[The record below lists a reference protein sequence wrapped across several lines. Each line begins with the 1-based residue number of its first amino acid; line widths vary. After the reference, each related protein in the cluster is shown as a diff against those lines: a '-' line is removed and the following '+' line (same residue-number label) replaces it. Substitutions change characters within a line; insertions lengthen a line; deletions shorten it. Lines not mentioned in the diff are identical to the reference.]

1 MKALNYLPLK
11 FDLSFRNNSDMKESN
26 LPGKKSK
33 SSVWPAHGGTA
44 KKILLAVTL
53 ILIFFLVW
61 VVFVYGS
68 NSFDQKAFSLIN
80 PHITESRTRIMR
92 MISFLGKH
100 SFLIPVISL
109 LVAFFLFKK
118 NKWMAIR
125 TAAVLLSSLLVMTL
139 LKSLIQ
145 RHRPPD
151 PLVEGI
157 TNYSFP
163 SGHAFMSVAF
173 YGLLIWYA
181 TIYIRTKWRRRMVI
195 FFLLLIIAAIGFS
208 RIYLRVH
215 YATDVIAGIC
225 IGFVWLDFCLW
236 FIDKRELIKK

>member
-1 MKALNYLPLK
+1 
-11 FDLSFRNNSDMKESN
+11 MKESY
-26 LPGKKSK
+26 LPGKKTK
-33 SSVWPAHGGTA
+33 SSLWPAHGGTA
-44 KKILLAVTL
+44 KKILLAISL
-53 ILIFFLVW
+53 LFIFFLVW

-68 NSFDQKAFSLIN
+68 NSFDQKTFDLIN

-92 MISFLGKH
+92 FISFLGKH
-100 SFLIPVISL
+100 SFLIPVIFSL
-109 LVAFFLFKK
+109 IAWFIIKK

-125 TAAVLLSSLLVMTL
+125 TAAILLSSLLLMSL
-139 LKSLIQ
+139 LKSLIKRQ
-145 RHRPPD
+145 RPPD
-151 PLVEGI
+151 PLVDGI

-181 TIYIRTKWRRRMVI
+181 TMYIRSKWLQRLAI
-195 FFLLLIIAAIGFS
+195 FFLLLVIAAIGFS

-236 FIDKRELIKK
+236 FIDKKQSSGSALQRLSG

>member
-1 MKALNYLPLK
+1 
-11 FDLSFRNNSDMKESN
+11 MKESYPPRN
-26 LPGKKSK
+26 KTR
-33 SSVWPAHGGTA
+33 SSLWPATGGTA
-44 KKILLAVTL
+44 KKILLAVAL
-53 ILIFFLVW
+53 LLIFFLVW

-80 PHITESRTRIMR
+80 PHMTASRTRVMR
-92 MISFLGKH
+92 FISLLGKH
-100 SFLIPVISL
+100 TFLIPVIGL
-109 LVAFFLFKK
+109 LIAFFLFKK

-125 TAAVLLSSLLVMTL
+125 TAAVLLSSLLIMSL
-139 LKSLIQ
+139 LKSLIKRQ
-145 RHRPPD
+145 RPPD
-151 PLVEGI
+151 PLVNGI

-181 TIYIRTKWRRRMVI
+181 TIYISNKRLRGMVI
-195 FFLLLIIAAIGFS
+195 FFLLLLIAAIGFS

-236 FIDKRELIKK
+236 FIDKKQSSRSSIQHPYNL

>member
-1 MKALNYLPLK
+1 MKA
-11 FDLSFRNNSDMKESN
+11 SN
-26 LPGKKSK
+26 LPGKKTK
-33 SSVWPAHGGTA
+33 SSAWPTHGGTA
-44 KKILLAVTL
+44 KKILLAVALT
-53 ILIFFLVW
+53 LIFFLVW

-68 NSFDQKAFSLIN
+68 NPFDQKTFNLIS

-92 MISFLGKH
+92 FISFLGKH
-100 SFLIPVISL
+100 SFLIPVIFL
-109 LVAFFLFKK
+109 MIAWFLFKK

-125 TAAVLLSSLLVMTL
+125 TAAVLLSSLLVMSL
-139 LKSLIQ
+139 LKSLIKRQ
-145 RHRPPD
+145 RPPD
-151 PLVEGI
+151 PLVDGI

-181 TIYIRTKWRRRMVI
+181 TIYIGNKWIRRMVI
-195 FFLLLIIAAIGFS
+195 FLLLLVIAAIGFS

-215 YATDVIAGIC
+215 YATDVIAGLC

-236 FIDKRELIKK
+236 FIDKKQSSGSALQQH

>member
-1 MKALNYLPLK
+1 
-11 FDLSFRNNSDMKESN
+11 MKESY

-33 SSVWPAHGGTA
+33 SSLWPAHGGTA
-44 KKILLAVTL
+44 KKILLAVAL

-68 NSFDQKAFSLIN
+68 NSFDQKTFSLIN

-92 MISFLGKH
+92 FISFLGKH
-100 SFLIPVISL
+100 TFLIPVIFL
-109 LVAFFLFKK
+109 LIGWFLFKK

-125 TAAVLLSSLLVMTL
+125 TAAVLLSSLVVMAI

-151 PLVEGI
+151 PLVDGI

-181 TIYIRTKWRRRMVI
+181 TIYIQTKWLRKMVI
-195 FFLLLIIAAIGFS
+195 FFLLLAVAAIGFS

-236 FIDKRELIKK
+236 FIDKKQTSRSALQRQ